1 MLLWYV
7 HLISRSYYS
16 PFLSLNLREELTN
29 TQIDDFTHPKTK
41 RQSKCYR
48 LNYRSMDRSLSNEE
62 VNELQDKVQERVVA
76 EMGIEIR

>member
-1 MLLWYV
+1 MA
-7 HLISRSYYS
+7 
-16 PFLSLNLREELTN
+16 N

-62 VNELQDKVQERVVA
+62 VNELQDRVQERVVA

>member
-1 MLLWYV
+1 MP
-7 HLISRSYYS
+7 SRTK
-16 PFLSLNLREELTN
+16 LT
-29 TQIDDFTHPKTK
+29 TQIDDFVHPKTK

-62 VNELQDKVQERVVA
+62 VNELQERVQAIVVN

>member
-1 MLLWYV
+1 MLHWYV
-7 HLISRSYYS
+7 FSAFHDWNVVKKDSS
-16 PFLSLNLREELTN
+16 
-29 TQIDDFTHPKTK
+29 QIDDFTHPKTK

-62 VNELQDKVQERVVA
+62 VNELQDKVQERVVT